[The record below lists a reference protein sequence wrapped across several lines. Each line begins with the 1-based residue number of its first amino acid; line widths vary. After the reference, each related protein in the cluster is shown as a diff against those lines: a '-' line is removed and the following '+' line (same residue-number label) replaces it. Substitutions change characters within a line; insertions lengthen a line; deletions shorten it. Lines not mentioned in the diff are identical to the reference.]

1 MRHHVTIVG
10 RMPALQRH
18 PLAGLAI
25 ALVRLARPWEEKPR
39 DSETAYGLT
48 LARKTILLSAARRGL
63 HDERFLRP

>member
-10 RMPALQRH
+10 CKPALQCH

-39 DSETAYGLT
+39 DSDAALFKYWQTNQFCSA
-48 LARKTILLSAARRGL
+48 LSAKACTTNGS
-63 HDERFLRP
+63 